1 MNGENFGVSLII
13 SLCACLGK
21 SSDTKSEPQNSVKG
35 SGAGLRLLA
44 VTPES
49 RGRPGGW
56 QCIASAKRS
65 FARPC
70 PPLGLLLSS
79 TDILGCTRCFSGG
92 LNPAVLISRGK
103 VSPLRVTESLR
114 GPQTVAFK
122 KFSDS
127 GQDHV
132 FRSCKTQVGT
142 LSSNQ
147 GWYPCL
153 CTQISENG
161 KRFISVGRIKER

>member
-1 MNGENFGVSLII
+1 MLMNGENFGVPLII

-49 RGRPGGW
+49 RGCPQRVAMYCLCREELRLALPSTW
-56 QCIASAKRS
+56 APAKQH
-65 FARPC
+65 
-70 PPLGLLLSS
+70 
-79 TDILGCTRCFSGG
+79 ILGCTCCFSGSESSC
-92 LNPAVLISRGK
+92 PDQPGK
-103 VSPLRVTESLR
+103 ASPLRGTESLR
-114 GPQTVAFK
+114 GPQTMAFK

-127 GQDHV
+127 GQNHV
-132 FRSCKTQVGT
+132 FCSCKTKVGT

-147 GWYPCL
+147 G
-153 CTQISENG
+153 
-161 KRFISVGRIKER
+161 